1 MKQVINE
8 KTEIRKLAQWI
19 SQLSWESL
27 PQAVQEAAG
36 LRVLDLVSAGLGAV
50 KDPLMEAVIASYRA
64 RFGAGQVSVWGRSEK
79 FPAEIAA
86 KINAMLSHTL
96 ELDDVHPASKTHGSA
111 SIIPAAW
118 AMAEY
123 LGSSGKEF
131 LTAVVCGYEVTARI
145 GMALGVTAH
154 RKKGWHATAT
164 CGIFGCA
171 AAGARLLGLDAE
183 HTIWALGMAGT
194 QSSGLWAFLGDG
206 SSCKALHPGHC
217 AACGLDAAFLARA
230 GMTGPEHILDAED
243 GGLLKAMS
251 DDYDLSKVGA
261 GLGQDWEILKMDVKP
276 YPCCRSVHCI
286 IDAMLQIRQE
296 MEDRRLSLDMIN
308 HVHVYTYEVGYRQCA
323 VSSGCLD
330 PKNTMDAKFSALY
343 GAAAA
348 LLFGKV
354 TKDEFEPEIV
364 ENREIRDLIRKIHVS
379 PDEELSRQY
388 PAHWGCRSE
397 VEFSDGTV
405 LENAVSDPSGSF
417 KNPLSLRQLENKARS
432 LIGVAFPGREEEIAG
447 MLRDIAQFE
456 SLPDIGKK

>member
-171 AAGARLLGLDAE
+171 AAGA
-183 HTIWALGMAGT
+183 
-194 QSSGLWAFLGDG
+194 
-206 SSCKALHPGHC
+206 
-217 AACGLDAAFLARA
+217 
-230 GMTGPEHILDAED
+230 
-243 GGLLKAMS
+243 
-251 DDYDLSKVGA
+251 
-261 GLGQDWEILKMDVKP
+261 
-276 YPCCRSVHCI
+276 
-286 IDAMLQIRQE
+286 MLQIREE
-296 MEDRRLSLDMIN
+296 METLGLSPDRIRQ
-308 HVHVYTYEVGYRQCA
+308 VRVYTYQVGYQQCA

>member
-19 SQLSWESL
+19 SQLSWDDL
-27 PQAVQEAAG
+27 PMDVREAAG
-36 LRVLDLVSAGLGAV
+36 LRVLDLVSSGLGAV
-50 KDPLMEAVIASYRA
+50 KDPLMEDVIASYTARSGSGRA
-64 RFGAGQVSVWGRSEK
+64 SVWGRSER
-79 FPAEIAA
+79 FPVETAA
-86 KINAMLSHTL
+86 KINAMLAHTL

-171 AAGARLLGLDAE
+171 AAGAKLLGLNTE
-183 HTIWALGMAGT
+183 QTIWALGMAGT

-354 TKDEFEPEIV
+354 TMDEFEPEILG
-364 ENREIRDLIRKIHVS
+364 NAGLRNLMKKIQVS
-379 PDEELSRQY
+379 PDEELTSQY
-388 PAHWGCRSE
+388 PAHWGCKAE
-397 VEFSDGTV
+397 VGFSDGTV
-405 LENAVSDPSGSF
+405 FKRKVSDPSGSF
-417 KNPLSLRQLENKARS
+417 HNPLSLRQLEDKARS
-432 LIGVAFPGREEEIAG
+432 LIAVAFPGRETEISDS
-447 MLRDIAQFE
+447 LRNIWMSE
-456 SLPDIGKK
+456 KLPDMGAS